1 MRGVTELIS
10 KNIIQPVYDK
20 CPFKKKAHSYKLQT
34 LAYTAVTMLAEREKF
49 IDFDEQGNP
58 MREHSRS
65 LRSCLVPQKDNKLEN
80 EAESSHGRNYNSNSR
95 TTSSSKS
102 GNSKPIMAHV
112 VYNLNDVFLQL
123 KREWFTEMKHVNI
136 FYLGRWESTSQKHI
150 EVEEP
155 KDLEGLAN
163 LKYVKFLSLQGI
175 SGITGIPKSISK
187 LWNLSVLDLRA
198 CQSLEVIPQGIGS
211 LHNLT
216 HLDLLECYL
225 LSGMPKGLGELTNS
239 LVLKGFEVQD
249 STEKSHS
256 CTLEDLLAMTK
267 LRKLSI
273 HAEIEDFPRCSDLD
287 VLAKFKQLRILTIEW
302 GGNLFRNNPDSST
315 VSSVS
320 KPGMLGITRTMT
332 RTFTWRKVDE
342 DVSPPSGVP
351 LKLEKLDLKCY
362 PRRSASTWLK
372 PENLKELNRLYIRGG
387 ELLDLGQFEF
397 EKVPTPWNNVKT
409 LRLKYLTEMEMDWT
423 EFRELFPE
431 YISGALTRLVP
442 LPSRIIRC
450 GTQGGAVAYVFFPTV
465 SRNKLW
471 IPAVLIYVSGV
482 IKYGEHIWALYL
494 ASLDR
499 FRESIMK
506 DPDPGPNYAKL
517 MDEYSLKI
525 AANLPTNIEIEG
537 KEEKTDMKNREKTE
551 KLQCNHS
558 YSIQQN
564 IYYKWSENIP

>member
-20 CPFKKKAHSYKLQT
+20 CPFKKKAHSYKLQP

-58 MREHSRS
+58 MREYSRS
-65 LRSCLVPQKDNKLEN
+65 LRSCLVSQKDNKLEN

-136 FYLGRWESTSQKHI
+136 LYLGRWESTSEKHI
-150 EVEEP
+150 ELEEP

-163 LKYVKFLSLQGI
+163 L
-175 SGITGIPKSISK
+175 
-187 LWNLSVLDLRA
+187 NVLDLRA
-198 CQSLEVIPQGIGS
+198 CHSLEVIPQGIGS

-225 LSGMPKGLGELTNS
+225 LSGMPKGLRELRN
-239 LVLKGFEVQD
+239 LVVLKGFEVQD
-249 STEKSHS
+249 SAEKSHS
-256 CTLEDLLAMTK
+256 CTLEDLLAMKK

-273 HAEIEDFPRCSDLD
+273 HTEIEVFPRCSDLD

-302 GGNLFRNNPDSST
+302 GGNLFRNNPDSYKTCYLLVEWAANFAVGHISD
-315 VSSVS
+315 SNKGNGNNSA
-320 KPGMLGITRTMT
+320 GEN
-332 RTFTWRKVDE
+332 KVE
-342 DVSPPSGVP
+342 DVLVFWAAFLLVHLSGP
-351 LKLEKLDLKCY
+351 DTISAFALE
-362 PRRSASTWLK
+362 
-372 PENLKELNRLYIRGG
+372 
-387 ELLDLGQFEF
+387 
-397 EKVPTPWNNVKT
+397 NNT
-409 LRLKYLTEMEMDWT
+409 LWHRH
-423 EFRELFPE
+423 F
-431 YISGALTRLVP
+431 
-442 LPSRIIRC
+442 
-450 GTQGGAVAYVFFPTV
+450 GGAVAYVFFPTV

-482 IKYGEHIWALYL
+482 IKYGERIWALYL

-499 FRESIMK
+499 FRESNMK

-517 MDEYSLKI
+517 MDEYSSKI
-525 AANLPTNIEIEG
+525 AANLPTNIKIEG

-551 KLQCNHS
+551 KLQCIHS